1 MNELIQQLVRFDGA
15 DVAAFRRLYTQ
26 PGGAYNYDGITIT
39 CNEIQRDMPE
49 LMRFTLGFSLNM
61 LGIVDSEFDVMLA
74 DYTLRL
80 FAQQIDKEKYAT
92 GKERYTG
99 KIAVHEPGQKILLRN
114 SSYIK
119 DNCLYISLTIRFPL
133 RHGKA
138 KSAISGK
145 ASAKMVQKDLARAI
159 RDFLAAFD
167 VSDYEAS
174 VSVYKKQQEIRGMLA
189 PLGLIGFI
197 ANGSILP
204 RDENGF
210 ALPDAVPF
218 HSPPEDEIQLTFS
231 DGSTLQGMGVQAG
244 VTVITGSGYS
254 GKSTLLD
261 SLLHGIYNHIP
272 GDGREYCILQE
283 QASKIIAEDGRSV
296 TSLDISPFIQDLKN
310 HSTKRFTTQHASGS
324 TSQAA
329 NIIEA
334 ISFGSK
340 ALLIDEDR
348 TATNFMIRDSRMKK
362 IIKNDPIVPFTDRVR
377 QIYQEAGVSTIL
389 VIGGSSEYLDLADNV
404 YMMQHYIISNFNQQ
418 VEQTR
423 ENPRSFFA
431 VNDSSPV
438 LWPQV
443 RTANISSIST
453 FRREGGG
460 KIREFVSQN
469 DDIVYVGTHT
479 INIARLATIVSP
491 QQASAIAAIIAC
503 QFNLQ
508 KMQTKCLLGQITY
521 IYNQIKQNGLNDI
534 YKSTFAM
541 DFNLELPAMHDVLFA
556 LSRMSG
562 LVYS

>member
-210 ALPDAVPF
+210 ALPYAVPF
-218 HSPPEDEIQLTFS
+218 QSPPEDEIQLTFS

-296 TSLDISPFIQDLKN
+296 TSLDISPFIQDLKK